1 MRCGFLLV
9 VEVVV
14 SERDKSAAE
23 LALDAIAEACGCAE
37 WEYPGQVVR
46 DVLAVV
52 RERDGAVQHMI
63 VVEQQNVALL
73 RWQSVVADA
82 HIDHLCALVR
92 SLAVADET
100 PRSLR
105 DLSAMG
111 VEEEIRRAV
120 CAERINRAKS
130 EEAAAKS
137 RMSAEAMECRALASE
152 MDVSRLSNRITKME
166 ALLDDGISIVMDFA
180 PGHDVWLGAAA
191 AALANVDD
199 GGGERD

>member
-1 MRCGFLLV
+1 M
-9 VEVVV
+9 

-23 LALDAIAEACGCAE
+23 MALDAIAEACGCAE

-52 RERDGAVQHMI
+52 RERDAGRQHTMAL
-63 VVEQQNVALL
+63 EQQNVSIL

-82 HIDHLCALVR
+82 HIDHLCAIIR
-92 SLAVADET
+92 SLAIADET
-100 PRSLR
+100 PRGLR

-120 CAERINRAKS
+120 CAERINREKS
-130 EEAAAKS
+130 EAVATRARKIAESMEGRALEAEAAAGRMRE
-137 RMSAEAMECRALASE
+137 RMSML
-152 MDVSRLSNRITKME
+152 E

-180 PGHDVWLGAAA
+180 PGHDVWLDAADS
-191 AALANVDD
+191 ALKNTID